1 MKLALA
7 CLLFA
12 ASAAHA
18 APAKLQY
25 TGKAMGTY
33 VTVWFWTDKEPEAAK
48 AAEKVFAEM
57 KRLDEKL
64 TTWTDTSEVSKIN
77 AAAGGKKPVAVS
89 DETFEIIER
98 SQDISKKS
106 GGVFDITVGSFKGL
120 WKFDEDIDGSLP
132 DPADVKKRLKLV
144 GYKDLVLDKKKR
156 TVLLRR
162 KGMSITLGGIAKG
175 YAVDK
180 CAALLKAA
188 GFSDFMLQAGGDM
201 YIAGKKGNE
210 PWVVGIRDP
219 RGTELFAGMPIT
231 DHSFSTSGDY
241 ERGFVK
247 DKVRYHHILDPRTGF
262 PATAS
267 RSVTIRAKDAYT
279 ADSWSKV
286 MFIVGWQ
293 KGLELIKKYK
303 LEDFEVVWVDDKN
316 ELHMTPAIE
325 KELKIVKQP
334 TTGL

>member
-1 MKLALA
+1 
-7 CLLFA
+7 
-12 ASAAHA
+12 
-18 APAKLQY
+18 
-25 TGKAMGTY
+25 
-33 VTVWFWTDKEPEAAK
+33 
-48 AAEKVFAEM
+48 M
-57 KRLDEKL
+57 KRLDEQL

-120 WKFDEDIDGSLP
+120 WKFDEDIDGTLP

-156 TVLLRR
+156 TVLLKR

-334 TTGL
+334 TSGT